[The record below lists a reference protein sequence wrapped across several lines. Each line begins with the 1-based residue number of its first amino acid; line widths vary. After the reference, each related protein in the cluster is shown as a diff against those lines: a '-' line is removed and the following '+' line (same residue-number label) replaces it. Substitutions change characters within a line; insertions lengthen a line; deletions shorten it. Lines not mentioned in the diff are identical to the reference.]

1 MEVPSPTSL
10 LQDLIRFD
18 TTNPPGNE
26 AACMV
31 YMRDLLAKAGF
42 EPAMVGKVAGRPNLV
57 TRMEGRGEAPPLL
70 LYGHVDV
77 VTTADQRWS
86 VPPFSGEIRDGWIW
100 GRGALDMKGGIAM
113 MAVALLRAKAEAF
126 VPAGDVIFAV
136 LCDEEVGG
144 ALGAQYLV
152 ENHRDLFA
160 GVRFAIGE
168 FGGFPLYVGGKKF
181 AAIHVAE
188 KQVCWLRGKVRGQGG
203 HGSVPMRGGAM
214 AKLARVL
221 DALDRHRLP
230 VHITPVM
237 RQMLEAIVAATP
249 APTNVLLSRLL
260 LADTVDHT
268 LDALGGAG
276 IIFYANLHNTVNAT
290 VVQGGSKTNVIPS
303 EISFQL
309 DGRLLPGCSSRDL
322 LAEVADL
329 VGSDVELEILQHTPG
344 PTEVDMGLYP
354 LFADVMREIDPE
366 GIPVP
371 LLLNGSTDARHF
383 ARIGIQTYGF
393 LPMDLPPDFDFVRYI
408 HAADERVPVASLEFG
423 TGAISRVL
431 RKYGTAR

>member
-26 AACMV
+26 AACMG

-181 AAIHVAE
+181 AAIQVAE

-249 APTNVLLSRLL
+249 APTNGLLSRLL
-260 LADTVDHT
+260 VADTVDQT

-276 IIFYANLHNTVNAT
+276 MIFDANLHNTVNAT